1 MSVRMLPAAVAARLR
16 AEAGQDFCGP
26 PGRIDLCVR
35 VSRDRQRRAA
45 LFHAGQISPGA
56 VLWPEQGKS
65 DAEKEALLRAT
76 PLARA
81 GTPAEL
87 AEAVRWLLQDASY
100 CTGQILRVDGGRS
113 IS

>member
-45 LFHAGQISPGA
+45 LFHASRISPGA
-56 VLWPEQGKS
+56 VLWRGSGCSANGSTCAGSYRPGQARERKS
-65 DAEKEALLRAT
+65 
-76 PLARA
+76 
-81 GTPAEL
+81 
-87 AEAVRWLLQDASY
+87 
-100 CTGQILRVDGGRS
+100 RS
-113 IS
+113 S

>member
-1 MSVRMLPAAVAARLR
+1 MLPAAVAARLR

-56 VLWPEQGKS
+56 VLWRRLG
-65 DAEKEALLRAT
+65 LLGEWEY
-76 PLARA
+76 P
-81 GTPAEL
+81 
-87 AEAVRWLLQDASY
+87 RWLVPPGS
-100 CTGQILRVDGGRS
+100 GE
-113 IS
+113 